1 MNFKIFLAAIIIT
14 SCTAA
19 KVQVPDQF
27 STQSTKMPVKG
38 LNGWMINQQ
47 LSFGPYQTSKIKR
60 GWDFTSSL
68 QWTKMSISPE
78 EMLLRVFDIHTDK
91 RNLNQRNKF
100 QYTLQS
106 DNLQAEIFATE
117 KFQEKQLVY
126 KSNNPYIGSTSKTN
140 RYEYA
145 FTAGIIPVNTK
156 EKDPWALVLINRYD
170 IAKDTARR
178 LFDRPYV
185 EEEGYATN
193 GKENITISPLRIEK
207 LTSKSGKDTKVFGG
221 PVLSGYELKWDDGLV
236 GIIDILDNSIW
247 VYNDLEADDK
257 LIISSIASA
266 IMLKRLQDVEK
277 DSYDGPEDEAIKLN
291 LKKSKKQTT
300 PTN

>member
-1 MNFKIFLAAIIIT
+1 MNFKIFIAAIIIT

-27 STQSTKMPVKG
+27 STQSTQMPVKG

-60 GWDFTSSL
+60 GWDFTSSV
-68 QWTKMSISPE
+68 QWTKFSISPE

-126 KSNNPYIGSTSKTN
+126 KSNNPYIGSASKTN

-185 EEEGYATN
+185 EEEGYVTN
-193 GKENITISPLRIEK
+193 GKENITITPLRIEK

-221 PVLSGYELKWDDGLV
+221 PILSGYELKWDDGVV

-247 VYNDLEADDK
+247 IYNDLEADDK

-300 PTN
+300 PSN

>member
-1 MNFKIFLAAIIIT
+1 MNFKIFLAAIIIS
-14 SCTAA
+14 SCTAT

-38 LNGWMINQQ
+38 INGWMINQQ

-126 KSNNPYIGSTSKTN
+126 KSNNPYIGSASKTN

-145 FTAGIIPVNTK
+145 FTAGIIPLNTK

-193 GKENITISPLRIEK
+193 GKEHITIAPLRIEK

-221 PVLSGYELKWDDGLV
+221 AVLSGYELKWDNGVV

-247 VYNDLEADDK
+247 IYNDLEADDK